1 MVIVWWYVM
10 IIDDKISKLS
20 LIINSF
26 LAVYILALTLLL
38 FSEIYYDLPRVYAN
52 PHHQKRILYLF
63 KRAILIDIRYY
74 DGFCIHNKLID
85 MFFFILF
92 LQAVYLYANVICQI
106 NASAFSGLPKLS
118 ILNLKANRLIAPP
131 SLIFIRATLKHL
143 DMSQNNLTYIPKL
156 YFYGCPVLEM
166 IFLSNNKLSA
176 IPNLE
181 CVAINV
187 RGINLD
193 ANRIFD
199 VVALYDNKYPRLRI
213 LKLNGNNLREFCLP
227 SHEFMPRLDEL
238 MLHGNELT
246 TIQLPDMPTR
256 RYTGFADLR
265 QPGEL
270 TRNACPGCW

>member
-1 MVIVWWYVM
+1 
-10 IIDDKISKLS
+10 
-20 LIINSF
+20 
-26 LAVYILALTLLL
+26 
-38 FSEIYYDLPRVYAN
+38 
-52 PHHQKRILYLF
+52 
-63 KRAILIDIRYY
+63 
-74 DGFCIHNKLID
+74 
-85 MFFFILF
+85 
-92 LQAVYLYANVICQI
+92 
-106 NASAFSGLPKLS
+106 
-118 ILNLKANRLIAPP
+118 
-131 SLIFIRATLKHL
+131 
-143 DMSQNNLTYIPKL
+143 MSQNNLTYIPKL

-227 SHEFMPRLDEL
+227 SHEFMSRLDEL

-246 TIQLPDMPTR
+246 TIQLPKSLYSTALHLRDNPWHCDQSLSWVHQCYLTNHHLTCPRGVILDLLTCVSPANLQGMPAHDVGKTCDVIAWASYQIR
-256 RYTGFADLR
+256 KIVGCACTGNAWNFFPATDFK
-265 QPGEL
+265 
-270 TRNACPGCW
+270 RNR